1 MEIISEKQFGLDL
14 KTCIAR
20 DYNIE
25 LLKKVIRILETQGEL
40 PKAYK
45 PHHLK
50 GTKYLNK
57 RIIDAHIE
65 NDWIILYRIKANRV
79 YLIRTGTHADL
90 FK

>member
-40 PKAYK
+40 PKADRK
-45 PHHLK
+45 S
-50 GTKYLNK
+50 TRLNSS
-57 RIIDAHIE
+57 H
-65 NDWIILYRIKANRV
+65 
-79 YLIRTGTHADL
+79 
-90 FK
+90 